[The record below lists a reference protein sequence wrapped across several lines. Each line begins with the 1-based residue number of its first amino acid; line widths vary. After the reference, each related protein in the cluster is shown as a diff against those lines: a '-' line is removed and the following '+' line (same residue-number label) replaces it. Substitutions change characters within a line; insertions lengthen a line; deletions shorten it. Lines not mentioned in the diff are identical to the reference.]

1 MPRKSNRNLIGKNEA
16 VTTNDTE
23 NGELTVEEAK
33 PFEMNGYFLLPIQP

>member
-1 MPRKSNRNLIGKNEA
+1 MSRKSNRNLIGKNGA
-16 VTTNDTE
+16 VTNDKE